1 MDRKTALLAFLA
13 VSVLT
18 ISGAWIFQWLGYAPC
33 PLCLKQRWAWYAAVP
48 LAALLYFFA
57 PASRWGL
64 AALALVMA
72 GSAAFGAYHAGVEWK
87 FWPGPDTCG
96 GALDGG
102 LPSLTNDPVVR
113 CDEPALLVFG
123 LSLAAWNAIISAALT
138 AFALRAARA

>member
-1 MDRKTALLAFLA
+1 MDRKTTLIAFLI
-13 VSVLT
+13 VSMLT

-33 PLCLKQRWAWYAAVP
+33 PLCLKQRWAWYAAAA
-48 LAALLYFFA
+48 LAALLYFAA
-57 PASRWGL
+57 PSSRWGL

-96 GALDGG
+96 GDLAGG
-102 LPSLTNDPVVR
+102 LPTLTNDPVVR

-123 LSLAAWNAIISAALT
+123 LSLAAWNAVISAALA
-138 AFALRAARA
+138 AFVFRAARV